1 MNRGAWEGAASG
13 GGGSRV
19 GETSVHTGTLS
30 KVMPPDHDVG
40 RTRQPRADHGNACN
54 CPLVTA
60 DLEMDHFHGTGVSTA
75 LLK

>member
-30 KVMPPDHDVG
+30 KVMPPDHVG
-40 RTRQPRADHGNACN
+40 RTRRPRADRGIACG
-54 CPLVTA
+54 CPQVTA

-75 LLK
+75 LFK